1 MGKVVDLRARCTVAS
16 GLGSSLG
23 CDACEQ
29 VRRAREQAGLSVP
42 EFAAALRPLLGWTEL
57 RPGWVRLWESGEPP
71 PTEVVAACQ
80 MLAAQ
85 DMDGEL
91 ADALNLAW
99 GCTPAEVAREGPGSG
114 KRREGR
120 GGRLP
125 PPGAAARLGERAAPG
140 RPAPPPPPSPAAG

>member
-99 GCTPAEVAREGPGSG
+99 GCTPAEVARVVTGLWKADVG
-114 KRREGR
+114 RREVIASAWAV
-120 GGRLP
+120 
-125 PPGAAARLGERAAPG
+125 AALSEPLG
-140 RPAPPPPPSPAAG
+140 